1 MRFKNLFDCTT
12 VLVLMAVV
20 GACDSSP
27 TAPSIQ
33 PAATVGNGT
42 GQVFATIADPG
53 LPQNELTLKA
63 TAPTLLSPPD
73 GASVND
79 PAVVLSAQDP
89 LPVHNVPWVFEVM
102 FEIYANSNPGQPVYS
117 RAVTQGQGTTSA
129 AVPAGVLQDETLYVW
144 RARAESQGAFG
155 PWSAVFGFTTAFTKL
170 EPPVLLAPVGGVVV
184 DSLTPRLTVG
194 NGEVTG
200 DPGTVSVQVEVS
212 PDGAFPNG
220 NTIKLTAHTRAS
232 GETNLFFR
240 TNVLL
245 ADTLYFWRGRSTNMN
260 LPDTNGVLST
270 SALPVQTAVELT
282 TGWSNTARFR
292 TPAPAAVTSEP
303 PPPSGPAPSPGC
315 CPPPNRFSVV
325 LQVAAQTGYPGSG
338 DVRAFTQAVAERLHA
353 EDPNW
358 GRYVNTKGNLGKDTL
373 GYRINN
379 SSNNPYK
386 IDIVLGSGTSHPEP
400 HWAEDGV
407 SKGSWRAP

>member
-1 MRFKNLFDCTT
+1 MRFKNLFDRTT

-27 TAPSIQ
+27 TAPSVQ
-33 PAATVGNGT
+33 PAATVGNAT

-89 LPVHNVPWVFEVM
+89 LPVYNVDWVFEVM

-144 RARAESQGAFG
+144 RARAESQGGFG

-184 DSLTPRLTVG
+184 DSLTPRLTVA

-245 ADTLYFWRGRSTNMN
+245 AETLYFWRGRSTNKN
-260 LPDTNGVLST
+260 LLDTNGVLST

-282 TGWSNTARFR
+282 TGWSEHGEVSNTGCRR
-292 TPAPAAVTSEP
+292 RYLGTPSAIGSGALTRLLPAAKP
-303 PPPSGPAPSPGC
+303 LLGGPTGGRSDRDIRIPGI
-315 CPPPNRFSVV
+315 SVH
-325 LQVAAQTGYPGSG
+325 S
-338 DVRAFTQAVAERLHA
+338 FTQKVAERLHC
-353 EDPNW
+353 
-358 GRYVNTKGNLGKDTL
+358 GRWQLGSLYQQQRQSWEGHPGVPDQQLEQQPIQDRHRPRL
-373 GYRINN
+373 GYLLQ
-379 SSNNPYK
+379 PETP
-386 IDIVLGSGTSHPEP
+386 LG
-400 HWAEDGV
+400 
-407 SKGSWRAP
+407 